1 MANTFLNTG
10 RTVSMATSNP
20 QANVE
25 QVNSQSTVQPV
36 QNNVNSTVGQPQ
48 TQGQINPI
56 TIPIQIQPQIAQ
68 TGQSQTTSVQPG
80 TNLQTNNIQQNN
92 APTPQ
97 TYQGTNQSSNTVD
110 FNQIYSAYNQAVGNT
125 NNNTNTMSS
134 GIKKTSL
141 GTTIVTPTALNLNTV
156 EGQYQSAYADTVNG
170 LISEMLTQMKN
181 GFSYDPTQDN
191 ALKMASE
198 YAANSTLQS
207 LAGSGVLNSSS
218 TAERVA
224 RIVSELIP
232 TYEEKAHNRWT
243 EYLGQLADTAQ
254 IVMNFDSQQFEYWKD
269 AKDRDFKEKEFEYQK
284 QQDKLE
290 NAWKRVDELGYVD
303 NEAST
308 ILGVA
313 VGTLSGEARQAKEQR
328 EFELQKM
335 REQAQIEYEND
346 KALYQL
352 KAQLDLEND
361 KALYEYK
368 SNIDF
373 NNEKALYDYKS
384 SIDYNNQKSLY
395 DYKSSIDFNNEKTL
409 YDYKSNLE
417 TQKSKELAEN
427 EYILAQKY
435 GTSSSN
441 NTTSLST
448 YKDIINNR
456 YASYDDYSKKYTIKN
471 NQDKQTVYNFIK
483 TEYSEGRMSFND
495 AKSLIFNYGLEESG
509 KQASVSKKGNTIYVV
524 RGNDSYSLNV
534 TSGTDKN
541 TVLKWGNNLGVDLS
555 NYV

>member
-20 QANVE
+20 QTNVA

-48 TQGQINPI
+48 TQSQINPI

-68 TGQSQTTSVQPG
+68 TGQPQTTSVQPG

-97 TYQGTNQSSNTVD
+97 TYQKTNQSSNAVD

-125 NNNTNTMSS
+125 NNNTNIMSS

-141 GTTIVTPTALNLNTV
+141 GTTIVTPTAVNLNTV

-198 YAANSTLQS
+198 YAANSTLQN

-361 KALYEYK
+361 KALYQYK
-368 SNIDF
+368 SNIDL

-384 SIDYNNQKSLY
+384 SVDFNNEKSLY
-395 DYKSSIDFNNEKTL
+395 DYKS
-409 YDYKSNLE
+409 NLD

-471 NQDKQTVYNFIK
+471 NQDKQAVYNFIK
-483 TEYSEGRMSFND
+483 TEYSEGRMNFND

-534 TSGTDKN
+534 TPGTDKN